1 VEEGGDKA
9 ELVNVGTRKAVGELI
24 DEVELADALYVSIDI
39 WTKDDDKSTRNGK
52 EDASKDNTIDIE
64 DIVGDSAD
72 IWLEDGGKSTEVEVD
87 EEEDEVELVN
97 GESIGMV
104 GVSSRPGKINKLE
117 LSVALEASIAI

>member
-1 VEEGGDKA
+1 VEEGDDEA
-9 ELVNVGTRKAVGELI
+9 ELINVGTRKAMGELI
-24 DEVELADALYVSIDI
+24 DEIELADALYVSIGI
-39 WTKDDDKSTRNGK
+39 WTEDDDKSIRNGK